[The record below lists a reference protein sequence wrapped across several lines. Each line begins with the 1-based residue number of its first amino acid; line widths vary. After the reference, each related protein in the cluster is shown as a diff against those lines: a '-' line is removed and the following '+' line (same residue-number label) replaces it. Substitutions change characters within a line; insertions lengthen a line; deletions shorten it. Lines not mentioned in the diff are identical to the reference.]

1 VHKIQQLEVPPQA
14 LYPGLN
20 VEPAYQLR
28 YTWCGWPSMGDLP
41 ALSSAGWESL
51 TASWEEDGLRVLEK
65 SPTNK
70 RVLITFSA
78 RPGVAPILLATR
90 AKGRLQHAYRTLDGA
105 PCKFSRKLSV
115 RSVGD
120 NCTEDVRRYIR
131 QQVGEEPLLDPD
143 LRALLTRF
151 NVECDVDLGAATRTM
166 SGRYWYNLHLVL
178 VTSERYRIAD
188 EAGLT
193 ILRDQSFRIAKKKG
207 YTIASLAL
215 MPDHL
220 HVALRGN
227 IEHSPHETA
236 LAFQNNL
243 AHALDRGR
251 VWQATYYVGT
261 FGEYNMNAI
270 RHGRRG

>member
-1 VHKIQQLEVPPQA
+1 
-14 LYPGLN
+14 
-20 VEPAYQLR
+20 
-28 YTWCGWPSMGDLP
+28 MGDLP

-65 SPTNK
+65 FPTNK

-78 RPGVAPILLATR
+78 RPGVAPVLLATR
-90 AKGRLQHAYRTLDGA
+90 AKGRLQHAYRTLGGV

-120 NCTEDVRRYIR
+120 SRTEDVRR

-151 NVECDVDLGAATRTM
+151 TVECDVDLGTATRTM

-178 VTSERYRIAD
+178 ITSERYRIVD

-207 YTIASLAL
+207 YAIASLAL

-227 IEHSPHETA
+227 IEHSPHEIA
-236 LAFQNNL
+236 LAYQNNL

-251 VWQATYYVGT
+251 IWQATYYVGT